1 MALFSFDRQLNGTGE
16 RLSGYARFRELLGR
30 DFKRFFLVNLLTLT
44 GFLPFFLGVLY
55 ALLSSSILVLI
66 PACVIGG
73 MLAGPFLSCTYDAVF
88 RSLRD
93 APGGCMEN
101 FRRAWRQ
108 NWKASL
114 LPGILFCLMLG
125 FYAFMLMMFSLSSH
139 GVGFGTIAVVL
150 LGMVLFA
157 MFFSVYWPL
166 VVLFEQP
173 VSVRFKNCLLF
184 CVRFFWKILGCA
196 LLQILYWG
204 ITALLFPWSVILLL
218 FLGIW
223 FIVFVACFLLYD
235 TMNSVFGIEEQIAR
249 AFPEQ
254 AAFYESDE
262 EWLRRR
268 EREG

>member
-1 MALFSFDRQLNGTGE
+1 MRIYTYHNHHTEKNRRTKRKKPAARICAALVLCIPLLLTGCASPASLKEKEPLENVSALTVGSSLANGTGE

-66 PACVIGG
+66 PACVTGG

-139 GVGFGTIAVVL
+139 GIGFGTIAVVL

-157 MFFSVYWPL
+157 MFFPFTGLWSSFLSSPSACASKTACSSASAFFGKYLGVHC
-166 VVLFEQP
+166 
-173 VSVRFKNCLLF
+173 FKSSTG
-184 CVRFFWKILGCA
+184 V
-196 LLQILYWG
+196 
-204 ITALLFPWSVILLL
+204 
-218 FLGIW
+218 
-223 FIVFVACFLLYD
+223 
-235 TMNSVFGIEEQIAR
+235 
-249 AFPEQ
+249 
-254 AAFYESDE
+254 
-262 EWLRRR
+262 
-268 EREG
+268 